1 MGEQIKAAFSN
12 IKEYWEK
19 QTPKTKKIVMIAAA
33 GILVL
38 AVVLTIALNAYN
50 GGYTVLYEGI
60 DSKES
65 QELYATL
72 QNMNVP
78 AQINSKGEVMV
89 PKAEA
94 DKLLLELSALGYP
107 QTALSYNIF
116 SSNTGF
122 TTTEFEKK
130 QYLLFDLQDRIQ
142 NTLMKLDGV
151 KNAVVTLD
159 VPQESNYVWESNDT
173 KSSAAVLLT
182 LYPGYRLSGEKVSAI
197 KNLVAAA
204 VPQMEAANV
213 TVVDSS
219 TGIEMKATEETG
231 VDSELGYNLQRLGF
245 EYEVEKRL
253 EEKVLNL
260 LTMGYGPDKV
270 RVSATV
276 VIDYDK
282 MITEEM
288 KYIPEDNGLGVKGSI
303 DESYTMDSSK
313 LSSGIVGEENNT
325 DVPIYVDTDNDGNP
339 EYINHTRSVEY
350 LVSYIK
356 RQIEKDAA
364 ELKEAS
370 IAVVVN
376 DPNLTAQKKEYLIET
391 VSKAVNVDPSNIS
404 VNNFEIVQ
412 ETAPT
417 FNVVEFITSS
427 PLYMGIAAGVV
438 ALIIIILL
446 LIFRKKEPDEDEE
459 ALEGA
464 EGKEGLTLLSVQSD
478 MEERKRKILETAK
491 LNTKKEDAITNEIR
505 EFSATNPEITA
516 SLIRSWLKEDE

>member
-1 MGEQIKAAFSN
+1 MVEQIKAAFSN

-19 QTPKTKKIVMIAAA
+19 QTPKTKKIVIIAAA
-33 GILVL
+33 GVVAL
-38 AVVLTIALNAYN
+38 AVMLTFALNAYN
-50 GGYTVLYEGI
+50 GGYTILYEGI
-60 DSKES
+60 DAKES
-65 QELYATL
+65 RELYATL

-78 AQINSKGEVMV
+78 AQINAQGEVMV
-89 PKAEA
+89 PKNEA

-151 KNAVVTLD
+151 KGAVVTLD
-159 VPQESNYVWESNDT
+159 VPQESSYVWENNDT
-173 KSSAAVLLT
+173 KSSASVLLT
-182 LYPGYRLSGEKVSAI
+182 MYPGYRLSGEKVSAI

-204 VPQMEAANV
+204 VPKMEAASV
-213 TVVDSS
+213 TVVDSA
-219 TGIEMKATEETG
+219 TGIEMRASEETAG
-231 VDSELGYNLQRLGF
+231 SSELGYNLQRLGF

-260 LTMGYGPDKV
+260 LTMGYGTDRV

-288 KYIPEDNGLGVKGSI
+288 QYIPEDNGLGVKGSI
-303 DESYTMDSSK
+303 DESYTMDPSK
-313 LSSGIVGEENNT
+313 LSSGVVGEENNT
-325 DVPIYVDTDNDGNP
+325 DVPIYVDRDNDGTP
-339 EYINHTRSVEY
+339 EYINHTRNVDY

-356 RQIEKDAA
+356 RQIEKDKA

-391 VSKAVNVDPSNIS
+391 VSKAVNIDPSNIS
-404 VNNFEIVQ
+404 VNNFDFVDEPV
-412 ETAPT
+412 PT
-417 FNVVEFITSS
+417 FNIIEVLTSS

-438 ALIIIILL
+438 AMIIIILL
-446 LIFRKKEPDEDEE
+446 LIFRKKEPEEDEAQAE
-459 ALEGA
+459 A
-464 EGKEGLTLLSVQSD
+464 KEGLTLLDVHSD
-478 MEERKRKILETAK
+478 IEERKKKILETAK
-491 LNTKKEDAITNEIR
+491 LSTKNEDAITNEIR
-505 EFSATNPEITA
+505 DFSASNPEITA